1 MGRRTHHWPCQHT
14 SIIWV
19 LLKAWLV
26 FAVVFVWAR
35 VALLRIR
42 TDQILEFGWR
52 ILLPLSVVN
61 LLIAVLFRLFLYD
74 PAGVVE
80 EGLGNAWGLGI
91 FAYALPIIVTVASLG
106 LFFYLLNDEDKDASP
121 ERMFHVRTLE
131 PAGTVVPGTE

>member
-1 MGRRTHHWPCQHT
+1 MGSRG
-14 SIIWV
+14 
-19 LLKAWLV
+19 
-26 FAVVFVWAR
+26 FAPHPH
-35 VALLRIR
+35 RI
-42 TDQILEFGWR
+42 QILEFGWR